1 MPILKSATEEIEY
14 IVDGSGPNLILV
26 HGTGG
31 NAETNWGHLVP
42 QLAEKFRV
50 IRPNYSGSG
59 ATQDDGGMLSLE
71 KLAKQIIAVADA
83 TESPTFDL
91 VGFSLGA
98 AVAAYVAAHYPAR
111 VRRLILLAGFASS
124 ADSRL
129 SLQFGLWRNLIDHDR
144 RAAAELI
151 MLTGFSPA
159 WVSAQRLD
167 DLHAIAEDIV
177 TGNRWDGMRRQVELD
192 LDLDVRACAG
202 KIACPTLAIG
212 CAHDHMVAPAHSR
225 ALARLIAN
233 AEYAELPS
241 GHLAPLETPEA
252 FLNLVQGFLSR

>member
-1 MPILKSATEEIEY
+1 MPILKTATEEIEY
-14 IVDGSGPNLILV
+14 LVDGSGPDLVLV

-31 NAETNWGHLVP
+31 NADTNWGHLVP
-42 QLAEKFRV
+42 QLAERYRV

-59 ATQDDGGMLSLE
+59 GTRDDGTTLTLE
-71 KLAKQIIAVADA
+71 KLAKQIISVADA
-83 TESPTFDL
+83 TESRSFDL

-98 AVAAYVAAHYPAR
+98 AVAAHLAAHYPQR
-111 VRRLILLAGFASS
+111 VRRLVLLAGFASS

-129 SLQFGLWRNLIDHDR
+129 SLQFGLWRNLIEHDR

-159 WVSAQRLD
+159 WLSAQRHQ
-167 DLHAIAEDIV
+167 DLHEIAETIV
-177 TGNRWDGMRRQVELD
+177 MGNRWDGMQRQVELD
-192 LDLDVRACAG
+192 LKLDARACTG
-202 KIACPTLAIG
+202 KIECPTLAIG
-212 CAHDHMVAPAHSR
+212 CTHDHMVAPAHSR
-225 ALARLIAN
+225 ELARLIAN

-241 GHLAPLETPEA
+241 GHLAPLETPDA